1 VGRNLFFDAEADDRP
16 GIAPR
21 RGAQFYMSQSE
32 TLLSLGEKIQ
42 LFTSP
47 DGACYTTFEVDGRT
61 QTHQIGGRAFE
72 SYLVRAYYQTQGKP
86 PNDTAL
92 RQAIN
97 TYAAKAR
104 FDGVVHPV
112 YVRVAGYE
120 DRVYLDLADAE
131 CRVIEIDAGGW
142 RLSSDVPVRFLRP
155 AGMQPLPMPEEGGSI
170 EDLRQFVNV
179 EDDDDFTVIVAY
191 LLGAL
196 RPTGPF
202 AHLELLGEQGSA
214 KSTTARII
222 RSLIDPNFSP
232 LKAEPGSE
240 RDLAIAASNVWM
252 PVWDNLSHMKP
263 WMSDS
268 MCRLSTGGGFSTRAL
283 YTDADEK
290 TFQLMRPAILT
301 AIGDVAVKGDLLD
314 RMIILRLPR
323 LTNNRVAEDELWSEF
338 SVYQP
343 FILGALLDAVS
354 MAIKNIDKVRLP
366 RLPRLA
372 DFAKWVTAGESAFG
386 WEPGTCVEAF
396 IANQDD
402 SNIVVLES
410 SFVALMVMEV
420 AQGDGWSGTATDLL
434 DTLVRKASRS
444 QSFTLPKTPG
454 ALRSALN
461 KLKPNLRR
469 AGIDVV
475 FAREGKA
482 STRMV
487 HIQQSS
493 KSVGSVGV
501 VGDEQAA

>member
-1 VGRNLFFDAEADDRP
+1 MDDKPFDKQREAITLRTSP
-16 GIAPR
+16 QEGNQLL
-21 RGAQFYMSQSE
+21 AQIE
-32 TLLSLGEKIQ
+32 TLLSLAEKME
-42 LFTSP
+42 LFSSP
-47 DGACYTTFEVDGRT
+47 DGGCYATFKIDGRT
-61 QTHQIGGRAFE
+61 QTHQIGTRAFE
-72 SYLVRAYYQTQGKP
+72 SYLVRAFYEKEEKP
-86 PNDTAL
+86 PSDGAL
-92 RQAIN
+92 RQALG

-104 FDGVVHPV
+104 FDGVVQPV
-112 YVRVAGYE
+112 HVRVAGYE
-120 DRVYLDLADAE
+120 NRVYLDLADDE
-131 CRVIEIDAGGW
+131 LRVIEIDARGW
-142 RLSSDVPVRFLRP
+142 RLASDVPVRFLRP
-155 AGMQPLPMPEEGGSI
+155 AGMQPLPMPQNDGEI
-170 EDLRQFVNV
+170 DFFRQFVNV
-179 EDDDDFTVIVAY
+179 DNDNDFQVIVAF

-222 RSLIDPNFSP
+222 RSLIDPNHSP

-240 RDLAIAASNVWM
+240 RDLAITASNVWM

-314 RMIILRLPR
+314 RMIVLRLPR
-323 LTNNRVAEDELWSEF
+323 LTNNRIAEDELWRDF
-338 SVYQP
+338 YDYRP

-354 MAIKNIDKVRLP
+354 MAIKNIDTVRLP

-386 WEPGTCVEAF
+386 WNTGTCVEAF

-410 SFVALMVMEV
+410 SAVAAMIIEV
-420 AQGDGWSGTATDLL
+420 AKGDGWSGTASELL
-434 DTLVRKASRS
+434 EMLAGKANRS
-444 QSFTLPKTPG
+444 QLFGLPKTPG
-454 ALRSALN
+454 GMRSALN

-469 AGIDVV
+469 AGIDVE
-475 FAREGKA
+475 FARVGKG
-482 STRMV
+482 STRM
-487 HIQQSS
+487 IYIRESS

-501 VGDEQAA
+501 VGNKAA